1 MSTERTERDWITGRF
16 WFRESYG
23 YDQDLP
29 KPEYAILFLKTIMH
43 VAGAD
48 AKVSGPERTWVVGFA
63 GVCGQEYSSEAFEVS
78 HVFIKHI

>member
-29 KPEYAILFLKTIMH
+29 KPEYAILFLKTILH

-48 AKVSGPERTWVVGFA
+48 AKVSDPERTWVVGFA
-63 GVCGQEYSSEAFEVS
+63 GVCGEEYSS
-78 HVFIKHI
+78 